1 METEVLGRLPY
12 FSQLPAKELE
22 LVSSSVQSLP
32 LARGNILFNE
42 GEPSRGLY
50 FVVEGAIKVSRISP
64 EGREQ
69 VLTVVG
75 GTQTFNEVPVFDGG
89 PCPATAAA
97 LEPSV
102 VGLIPMDV
110 MQRLIKEYP
119 VIAEAT
125 LRIFAGRLRGLVT
138 LVADLT
144 HLDVTGRVAKVL
156 LAYNASSGRVSLQL
170 GQQDLASI
178 VGSTREVVS
187 RSLRQLEEQG
197 DIARDRRGLK
207 IVSAQKLSAA
217 LDDSTR

>member
-97 LEPSV
+97 SW
-102 VGLIPMDV
+102 
-110 MQRLIKEYP
+110 
-119 VIAEAT
+119 
-125 LRIFAGRLRGLVT
+125 
-138 LVADLT
+138 
-144 HLDVTGRVAKVL
+144 
-156 LAYNASSGRVSLQL
+156 ASSPSSRPGIS
-170 GQQDLASI
+170 AFPIPS
-178 VGSTREVVS
+178 STAWRTA
-187 RSLRQLEEQG
+187 RSPRY
-197 DIARDRRGLK
+197 
-207 IVSAQKLSAA
+207 
-217 LDDSTR
+217 

>member
-1 METEVLGRLPY
+1 MLGRLPY
-12 FSQLPAKELE
+12 FSQLPARELE
-22 LVSSSVQSLP
+22 LVSTSVQSLT
-32 LARGNILFNE
+32 LTRGDILFNE
-42 GEPSRGLY
+42 GEPSSGLY

-75 GTQTFNEVPVFDGG
+75 AGQTFNEVPVFDGG

-102 VGLIPMDV
+102 VGLIPIDV
-110 MQRLIKEYP
+110 MQRLINEYR
-119 VIAEAT
+119 VVAEVT
-125 LRIFAGRLRGLVT
+125 LRVFAGRLRGLVT

-156 LAYNASSGRVSLQL
+156 LAYNDSSGRESLRL

-197 DIARDRRGLK
+197 AIVRDRRGLK
-207 IVSAQKLSAA
+207 IVSTELLSAA
-217 LDDSTR
+217 LEDSSR